1 MAILNFPEFTRDAAE
16 VWAEIPMQYREQILS
31 NVFCSRCRKAVEMVD
46 YSGAKMKGDLLLKG
60 KCSTCGHNVARL
72 VEGS

>member
-1 MAILNFPEFTRDAAE
+1 MAIFNFPEFSPDAAE
-16 VWAEIPMQYREQILS
+16 FWAAIPMQYREQILL
-31 NVFCSRCRKAVEMVD
+31 NVFCSRCRKAVEIVD
-46 YSGAKMKGDLLLKG
+46 YSGAMMKGDLLLKG